1 MKGSGLLNL
10 RPESITGVFSGSNSV
25 FSLIPIVRGADGGG
39 GGSISDELR
48 MELEDALVGLMAA
61 DEAKIAE
68 AEAEDTTDD
77 ATAEDETEAAA

>member
-1 MKGSGLLNL
+1 M
-10 RPESITGVFSGSNSV
+10 
-25 FSLIPIVRGADGGG
+25 FSLIPIVWGADGG

-68 AEAEDTTDD
+68 AEAEVATDD
-77 ATAEDETEAAA
+77 VTAEDETEAAEA